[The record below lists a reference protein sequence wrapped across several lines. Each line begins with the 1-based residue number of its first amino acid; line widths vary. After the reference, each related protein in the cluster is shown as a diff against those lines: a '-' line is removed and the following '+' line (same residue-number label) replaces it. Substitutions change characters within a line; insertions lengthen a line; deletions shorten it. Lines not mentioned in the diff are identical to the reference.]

1 MSPKRKVSRPGSAQ
15 LAAAAASRIP
25 AKDAGVVFTRRRR
38 RRRIAVFLFALG
50 PLIAALHL
58 VEHVGF
64 VRFFNP
70 GLQDVLIGYPTAI
83 LLLVLGGILWG

>member
-38 RRRIAVFLFALG
+38 RIAVFLFALG

-58 VEHVGF
+58 VEHLGF

-70 GLQDVLIGYPTAI
+70 GLQDLLIGYPTAI